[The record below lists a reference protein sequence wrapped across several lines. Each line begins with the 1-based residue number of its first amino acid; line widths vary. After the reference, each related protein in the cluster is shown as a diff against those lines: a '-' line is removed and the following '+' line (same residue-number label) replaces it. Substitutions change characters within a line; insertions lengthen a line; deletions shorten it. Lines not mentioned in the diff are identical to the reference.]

1 MIEVAVN
8 AHSSKHRVRF
18 AGGTVNVE
26 AAGDQAVD
34 DMLDLRVG
42 SAFLHHDD
50 HKGFLFPFLNV
61 SAEPGLRPGS
71 TISLSTHTA
80 AAVHSFPLLP
90 WLSPECM
97 ASRSAARASSMMR
110 SNKRRIAPS
119 VKGPELLRSAF
130 SSTSFSRSGWY
141 SGIFASC
148 LSLPISGA
156 HCERSFRSC
165 TSFLSISSMRRR
177 QSLRFMAQPRAAR
190 GRVGPHL

>member
-8 AHSSKHRVRF
+8 AHSSQHRVRF

-80 AAVHSFPLLP
+80 PAVHSSPLLP
-90 WLSPECM
+90 WLAPDCM
-97 ASRSAARASSMMR
+97 ASPSAARASPLPPPTQPPP
-110 SNKRRIAPS
+110 AP
-119 VKGPELLRSAF
+119 PTDLPPF
-130 SSTSFSRSGWY
+130 SPSPPS
-141 SGIFASC
+141 
-148 LSLPISGA
+148 
-156 HCERSFRSC
+156 
-165 TSFLSISSMRRR
+165 
-177 QSLRFMAQPRAAR
+177 
-190 GRVGPHL
+190 PHP